1 MSKIF
6 WILVLAALVVGVHA
20 GFKYAM
26 PEYRYKVFKSDMEE
40 VMQFSVYNEK
50 DLKKR
55 IMKFV
60 QEDNIPI
67 KSEDDV
73 LVYTLD
79 KDQYMV
85 RIAWEEYV
93 DYFGYHPKTYSYSL
107 SFNDPDEQ

>member
-6 WILVLAALVVGVHA
+6 WILVVAALVVGVHA

-26 PEYRYKVFKSDMEE
+26 PEYRYKVFKGDMEE
-40 VMQFSVYNEK
+40 VMQFSVYDEK

-55 IMKFV
+55 IMKFI

-73 LVYTLD
+73 MIYTLD
-79 KDQYMV
+79 KDLYMV

-93 DYFGYHPKTYSYSL
+93 DYFGYYPRTFSYSV
-107 SFNDPDEQ
+107 SFNDPDEE